1 MRRYERIA
9 EAYGAAFEIF
19 FIYCFAKRSA
29 ANFNIFI
36 ACFSEEKQAKYG
48 SFSAGFSLAAAG
60 TAAYIFFTKL

>member
-36 ACFSEEKQAKYG
+36 IWLFRGKISEIRQLFRRIFACG
-48 SFSAGFSLAAAG
+48 GG
-60 TAAYIFFTKL
+60 NGGI